1 MALSSSTTISNC
13 EEIASEFAASQ
24 QIAQL
29 EDVLL
34 CWKLLSAHF
43 EKERSGVGLHG
54 LYTKYKDY
62 AEPLAKLFL
71 VFGRVIITLQIKEDQ
86 GTHADARKNFTIIAL
101 NVSKNSIIIF

>member
-1 MALSSSTTISNC
+1 M
-13 EEIASEFAASQ
+13 
-24 QIAQL
+24 
-29 EDVLL
+29 
-34 CWKLLSAHF
+34 SAHF

-86 GTHADARKNFTIIAL
+86 GTHADARKNFKIIAQ
-101 NVSKNSIIIF
+101 NVSKKKYNYL